1 VKIYFVESKDLSLFS
16 AAGWRKTRGGENEG
30 KSRDVIEN
38 KRIKNVHFTA
48 SRDVIEK
55 QAVITILSRC

>member
-1 VKIYFVESKDLSLFS
+1 VAKN
-16 AAGWRKTRGGENEG
+16 AGGKNEG

-55 QAVITILSRC
+55 QPVITILSRC